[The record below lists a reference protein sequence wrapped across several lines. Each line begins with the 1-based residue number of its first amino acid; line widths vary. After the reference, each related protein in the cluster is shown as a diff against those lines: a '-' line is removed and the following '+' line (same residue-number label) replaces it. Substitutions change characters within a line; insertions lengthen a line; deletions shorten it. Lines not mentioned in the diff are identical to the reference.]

1 MNMARPMQLLAAV
14 PLVVLSLALAA
25 PALADDVCD
34 PLDVSCVAT
43 DTAGSGQQTVTDT
56 AGTVTGTVKPVVDD
70 PQGTVDHILH
80 GTVNPPGGGGGGGGG
95 TGGGGGSG
103 TGGDHPGDHV
113 TAGQSGGNG
122 QHVTRGPQHPRSIG
136 GPSAGPHPTG
146 STPNAASIPVTVA
159 KDPVLADGFAGAA
172 AHVVARSLGVVL
184 ALLAVAVGF
193 VMVQDRLDRRDPKL
207 TLAPVQTEMMGFS

>member
-1 MNMARPMQLLAAV
+1 MARPMQLLAAV

-25 PALADDVCD
+25 PAFADDVCD
-34 PLDVSCVAT
+34 PLDVTCVAIG
-43 DTAGSGQQTVTDT
+43 TAGSGQDPVTDT
-56 AGTVTGTVKPVVDD
+56 VDTVTGTVKPLVDD
-70 PQGTVDHILH
+70 PQGTVDRILH

-95 TGGGGGSG
+95 GSG
-103 TGGDHPGDHV
+103 TGGDRPGDHG

-122 QHVTRGPQHPRSIG
+122 QHVARGPQHPRTIG
-136 GPSAGPHPTG
+136 GRSAGPHPAG
-146 STPNAASIPVTVA
+146 STPDTSSIPVAVA
-159 KDPVLADGFAGAA
+159 KDPVFADGFAGAA

-184 ALLAVAVGF
+184 ALLAAAVGF

>member
-1 MNMARPMQLLAAV
+1 MARPMQLLAAV

-43 DTAGSGQQTVTDT
+43 DTAGSGQQTVTDA
-56 AGTVTGTVKPVVDD
+56 AGTVTGTAKPVVDD

-95 TGGGGGSG
+95 TGGGTGGGG
-103 TGGDHPGDHV
+103 TGGHQPGDHG
-113 TAGQSGGNG
+113 TAGQPGGKRP
-122 QHVTRGPQHPRSIG
+122 HVARGPQQPRSVG
-136 GPSAGPHPTG
+136 GRSAGPHPTG
-146 STPNAASIPVTVA
+146 STPDTSSIPVTVA
-159 KDPVLADGFAGAA
+159 KDPVFADGFAGAA

-184 ALLAVAVGF
+184 ALLAVAAGF
-193 VMVQDRLDRRDPKL
+193 AMVQDRLDRRDPKL
-207 TLAPVQTEMMGFS
+207 TLAPVQTEMMEFS

>member
-14 PLVVLSLALAA
+14 PLVVLSMALAA
-25 PALADDVCD
+25 PAFADDVCD
-34 PLDVSCVAT
+34 PLDVTCVVT
-43 DTAGSGQQTVTDT
+43 GTAGSGQDPVTDT
-56 AGTVTGTVKPVVDD
+56 VDSVTGTLKPVVDD

-80 GTVNPPGGGGGGGGG
+80 GTVNPPGGGGGGGG
-95 TGGGGGSG
+95 TGGGG
-103 TGGDHPGDHV
+103 TGGDQPGNHG
-113 TAGQSGGNG
+113 TTGRPGGNG
-122 QHVTRGPQHPRSIG
+122 PRVARGPQQPRSVG
-136 GPSAGPHPTG
+136 GRPAGPHATG
-146 STPNAASIPVTVA
+146 STPETSSIPVTVA
-159 KDPVLADGFAGAA
+159 KDPVFADGFAGAA

>member
-1 MNMARPMQLLAAV
+1 MARPMQLLAAV

-25 PALADDVCD
+25 PAFAEAACD
-34 PLDVSCVAT
+34 PLDVTCVVT
-43 DTAGSGQQTVTDT
+43 DTAGSGQQTVSDNVDT
-56 AGTVTGTVKPVVDD
+56 VIGTVKPVVDD

-80 GTVNPPGGGGGGGGG
+80 GTVNPPGGGGGGTGGG
-95 TGGGGGSG
+95 TGG
-103 TGGDHPGDHV
+103 DQPGDHGA
-113 TAGQSGGNG
+113 AGRPGGTG
-122 QHVTRGPQHPRSIG
+122 PHVARGPKQPRSVG
-136 GPSAGPHPTG
+136 GRSAGPHPTG
-146 STPNAASIPVTVA
+146 STSDTSSIPVTVA
-159 KDPVLADGFAGAA
+159 KDPLLADGFAGAA

>member
-1 MNMARPMQLLAAV
+1 MARPMQLLAAV

-25 PALADDVCD
+25 PAFADDVCD
-34 PLDVSCVAT
+34 PLDVTCVAT
-43 DTAGSGQQTVTDT
+43 GSAGSGQDPVTDT
-56 AGTVTGTVKPVVDD
+56 VDTVTGTVKPLVDD

-95 TGGGGGSG
+95 TGGGGSG
-103 TGGDHPGDHV
+103 TGGDQPGDPG

-122 QHVTRGPQHPRSIG
+122 QHVARGPQHPLTVARR
-136 GPSAGPHPTG
+136 SAGPHPTG
-146 STPNAASIPVTVA
+146 STPDTSSIPVAVA
-159 KDPVLADGFAGAA
+159 KDPVFADGFAGAA

-184 ALLAVAVGF
+184 ALLAAAVGF

>member
-1 MNMARPMQLLAAV
+1 MARPMQLLAAV

-25 PALADDVCD
+25 PAFADDVCD
-34 PLDVSCVAT
+34 PLDVTCVAT
-43 DTAGSGQQTVTDT
+43 GSAGSGQDPVTDT
-56 AGTVTGTVKPVVDD
+56 VDTVTGTVKPLVDD
-70 PQGTVDHILH
+70 PQGTVDRILH

-95 TGGGGGSG
+95 GSG
-103 TGGDHPGDHV
+103 TGGDRPGDHG

-122 QHVTRGPQHPRSIG
+122 QQVARGPQHPRTIG
-136 GPSAGPHPTG
+136 GRSAGLHPAG
-146 STPNAASIPVTVA
+146 STPDTSSIPVAVA
-159 KDPVLADGFAGAA
+159 KDPVFADGFAGAA

-184 ALLAVAVGF
+184 ALLAAAVGF